1 MKIFSAIMII
11 PLIVGRIYGE
21 SFVTLE
27 SYIYTAFISIVLGFL
42 FMHLGVKKHP
52 NVVETSFIAISSWIF
67 AVILGA
73 LPFVYILGMP
83 YIDAFFEAMSGFTTG
98 GITLIPTLESIPI
111 SILFLRAFMQWVGGL
126 GILTL
131 FTMFV
136 FSDTGVANQL
146 FSAEAHKAE
155 NVRTQPN
162 FLKST
167 TALWK
172 VYLILT
178 ILLASILIV
187 MNVSVFDAVTHSFT
201 TISTG
206 GFSNYDNG
214 IMYFNSVIIEM
225 IIALFMLLGGINF
238 ILLFSAFK
246 GNLMRLLKDF
256 EARIYI
262 LIFLISSIIM
272 TMDFTAQG
280 SEIIDSVRI
289 AIFSSASVIS
299 TTGILNTN
307 INFFSQVTILL
318 ILLLLFIG
326 GSVGSTS
333 GGIKM
338 LRFGTLIKLVKR
350 KIKSMDAPKR
360 AMDSVIINNKIVENK
375 SILKIGTII
384 VLWVATIFLGS
395 AITVIYTN
403 MDLFTAIKN
412 MISVVSTTG
421 LLFITQESLIMLPA
435 IVKITYM
442 FGMLAGRL
450 EMIPLLVL
458 FKLKLKHINNNR

>member
-1 MKIFSAIMII
+1 MK
-11 PLIVGRIYGE
+11 R
-21 SFVTLE
+21 
-27 SYIYTAFISIVLGFL
+27 
-42 FMHLGVKKHP
+42 HP
-52 NVVETSFIAISSWIF
+52 SVIETSVIAISSWIF
-67 AVILGA
+67 AVLLGA
-73 LPFVYILGMP
+73 LPFVHILGMP
-83 YIDAFFEAMSGFTTG
+83 YIDALFEAMSGFTTG
-98 GITLIPTLESIPI
+98 GITLIPTLEGIPI

-155 NVRTQPN
+155 NARTQPN

-178 ILLASILIV
+178 VLLASILII
-187 MNVSVFDAVTHSFT
+187 MNVSVFDAITHSFT

-214 IMYFNSVIIEM
+214 IMYFNNVIIEA
-225 IIALFMLLGGINF
+225 IIAFFMILGGINF

-246 GNLMRLLKDF
+246 GNIMRLLKDF
-256 EARIYI
+256 EARLYI
-262 LIFLISSIIM
+262 LIFLISSSILAFDFATHGFNIIN
-272 TMDFTAQG
+272 
-280 SEIIDSVRI
+280 
-289 AIFSSASVIS
+289 AIRVAVFSSASIIS
-299 TTGILNTN
+299 TTGILNAD
-307 INFFSQVTILL
+307 ISLFPQISILL
-318 ILLLLFIG
+318 ILLLLFVG
-326 GSVGSTS
+326 GSIGSTS
-333 GGIKM
+333 GGIKV

-350 KIKSMDAPKR
+350 EIKSMDAPKR
-360 AMDSVIINNKIVENK
+360 AMDSVIINKKIVDNK
-375 SILKIGTII
+375 NILKIGTII

-395 AITVIYTN
+395 AITIMVTD
-403 MDLFTAIKN
+403 MPLFVAIQN

-421 LLFITQESLIMLPA
+421 LLFISQETLIMLPG
-435 IVKITYM
+435 IVKLTYM

-458 FKLKLKHINNNR
+458 FKLKLKRRNK